1 MENEKRVC
9 LSQERKELML
19 AKITARPP
27 LPASVRNRA
36 VRRFREW
43 DASMI
48 RRYGPLYHRR
58 MGYTVH

>member
-1 MENEKRVC
+1 MP
-9 LSQERKELML
+9 S
-19 AKITARPP
+19 KITVRPP

-48 RRYGPLYHRR
+48 RRYGPLYHRK